1 MPELPRRRLLAGTG
15 TALVGVLAGCSS
27 DASDDSEE
35 TESEDDTEAD
45 GTGDADSTADSGA
58 EPDSSGNA
66 DDGDDSAADGTALG
80 EISIENVHDRSHTV
94 DVLVEFDGEIEHWT
108 THELAA
114 GDGTTLERDW
124 PSEAGSFRLMARL
137 DGAELTQVEPEQWN
151 DPACLNLVAMI
162 DRNGELK
169 LLSDTDGGPC
179 GDGDASFGSEGAT
192 EETNGTTTEST
203 DE

>member
-1 MPELPRRRLLAGTG
+1 MPELPRRRLLAGAG
-15 TALVGVLAGCSS
+15 TALAGALAGCSS
-27 DASDDSEE
+27 DASDDAEE
-35 TESEDDTEAD
+35 TEAENDTAGD
-45 GTGDADSTADSGA
+45 GTGDADSDAESG
-58 EPDSSGNA
+58 SN
-66 DDGDDSAADGTALG
+66 GDDDASGDPEADGTALG

-94 DVLVEFDGEIEHWT
+94 DVIVEFDGEIEHWT

-137 DGAELTQVEPEQWN
+137 DGADLTQVEPAEWN

-162 DRNGELK
+162 DRNGTLK

-179 GDGDASFGSEGAT
+179 GDGDASFDSEGAT
-192 EETNGTTTEST
+192 GEGNGTANEST

>member
-1 MPELPRRRLLAGTG
+1 MPALPRRRLLAGAG
-15 TALVGVLAGCSS
+15 TALAGVIAGCSS
-27 DASDDSEE
+27 DASDDSDG
-35 TESEDDTEAD
+35 TNPEDEGENDDD
-45 GTGDADSTADSGA
+45 GTGDADSAADSGG
-58 EPDSSGNA
+58 ESGSSGDTDT
-66 DDGDDSAADGTALG
+66 DDGGDSAADGTALG

-124 PSEAGSFRLMARL
+124 PTEAGSFRLMARL
-137 DGAELTQVEPEQWN
+137 DGADLTQVEPEQWN

-162 DRNGELK
+162 DRSGALK
-169 LLSDTDGGPC
+169 MLSDTDGGPC
-179 GDGDASFGSEGAT
+179 GDGGTSFDSDGAADT
-192 EETNGTTTEST
+192 ATGD